1 MNLKLKLGI
10 EMLFVGVG
18 LAIIGLLVSYV
29 MNYIQHGTGDRCV
42 CRCGGFEWLPKHVW
56 WMLIGTAI
64 SGALFHLLCEVT
76 GLNQWYVNQYQ
87 HIF

>member
-18 LAIIGLLVSYV
+18 LAIIGLLISYV
-29 MNYIQHGTGDRCV
+29 MNYIQYGT
-42 CRCGGFEWLPKHVW
+42 FEWPPHIW
-56 WMLIGTAI
+56 GMLIGTAI

-87 HIF
+87 PIF